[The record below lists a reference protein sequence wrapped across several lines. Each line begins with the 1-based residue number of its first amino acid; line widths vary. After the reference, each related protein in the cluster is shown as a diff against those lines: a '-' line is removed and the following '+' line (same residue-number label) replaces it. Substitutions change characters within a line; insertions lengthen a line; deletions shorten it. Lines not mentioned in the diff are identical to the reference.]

1 MAENYDHINKE
12 HINSIKTSQLESDL
26 RPSKVSTAS
35 EANNIQPESKGPCL
49 CFSSRQLDTGA
60 SILSILG
67 EKIGIP
73 RAVFTTWFPNLPGIG
88 TIVVWIINQS
98 QILLSL
104 QQHLSI
110 DCLLFF
116 SNILD
121 SNISW
126 NGSFQL
132 RFYRFSTI
140 GWIKFSRRSRRFIR
154 AINIA

>member
-1 MAENYDHINKE
+1 MDKLAENYEHINKE
-12 HINSIKTSQLESDL
+12 HIKSIKTSQLESDL
-26 RPSKVSTAS
+26 HPSKFSTAS

-73 RAVFTTWFPNLPGIG
+73 RAVFTTPHFLPKLPGIG
-88 TIVVWIINQS
+88 TIAVWIIHQS

-110 DCLLFF
+110 DCSLFYF
-116 SNILD
+116 
-121 SNISW
+121 
-126 NGSFQL
+126 
-132 RFYRFSTI
+132 
-140 GWIKFSRRSRRFIR
+140 
-154 AINIA
+154 

>member
-1 MAENYDHINKE
+1 MFITATSQQTDLDKVAKNYDYINKE
-12 HINSIKTSQLESDL
+12 QINNIKISKLESDL
-26 RPSKVSTAS
+26 HPSKLSTA
-35 EANNIQPESKGPCL
+35 NNFQPRSNAP

-73 RAVFTTWFPNLPGIG
+73 RAVFTTFFPSLPGIG

-110 DCLLFF
+110 DCSLFF
-116 SNILD
+116 
-121 SNISW
+121 
-126 NGSFQL
+126 F
-132 RFYRFSTI
+132 
-140 GWIKFSRRSRRFIR
+140 
-154 AINIA
+154 